1 MPAAI
6 DLALPSRDLLP
17 GYEKALEGGWSPN
30 NLRDVSAEEL
40 AALRADPER
49 FLADQNDQD
58 GTVAL
63 GDGRVVPRLPF
74 RKFWISDGDFCGV
87 ISFRHQPGT
96 EELPPHCSG
105 HVGFAIVPWKRRRGY
120 ATEALRR
127 ILPVARGAGMRR
139 VLVTCEAANEPSR
152 KTILANGGV
161 LAGTAPSEHRPGAE
175 KLLFW
180 VGTSP

>member
-1 MPAAI
+1 MRAAI
-6 DLALPSRDLLP
+6 DLALPCRELLA
-17 GYEKALEGGWSPN
+17 GYERALEAGWSSN

-49 FLADQNDQD
+49 FLADQNDQN
-58 GTVAL
+58 GTVTL

-74 RKFWISDGDFCGV
+74 RKFWISDGEFCGV

-105 HVGFAIVPWKRRRGY
+105 HVGYAIVPWKRRRGY
-120 ATEALRR
+120 ATEALRQ
-127 ILPVARGAGMRR
+127 ILPVARAAGMRR
-139 VLVTCEAANEPSR
+139 VLVTCDANNEASR

-161 LAGTAPSEHRPGAE
+161 VAGTAPSEHGDGGE

-180 VGTSP
+180 VGTHP